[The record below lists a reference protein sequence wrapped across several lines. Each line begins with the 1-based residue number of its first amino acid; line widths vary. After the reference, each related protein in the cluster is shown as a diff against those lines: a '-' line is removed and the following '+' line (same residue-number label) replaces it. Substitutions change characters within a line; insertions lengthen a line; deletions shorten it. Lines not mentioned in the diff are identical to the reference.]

1 MIHML
6 RQLTMLFVVT
16 LVTMGITVSA
26 GNASMDLKCEMM
38 LTAASVE
45 APDGHGQHSGA
56 GGSDHVH
63 EQAVLVQDHVHDE
76 DTSSEG
82 HGSHCKAH
90 ACPATAFLTSSEVA
104 QAFLLSK
111 TLDAVRTAPL
121 VELTV
126 SEGLRRPPRD

>member
-1 MIHML
+1 MIHVL
-6 RQLTMLFVVT
+6 RQLAMLFVVT

-26 GNASMDLKCEMM
+26 GNASMDLKCDMM
-38 LTAASVE
+38 LTAASVD
-45 APDGHGQHSGA
+45 APDSHGKHSGA
-56 GGSDHVH
+56 GDSDHVH
-63 EQAVLVQDHVHDE
+63 GQAPLVQDHVHNE

-121 VELTV
+121 AELTV